1 MSQQLSQQW
10 RDISTD
16 LTESYETLNLGA
28 RGVVSRPRN
37 QVSDYSAYIEQ
48 GGRSQWARLRFSDIE
63 GAKAWCEHALDSLAA
78 NNRG

>member
-1 MSQQLSQQW
+1 MSEPQIPRQW

-16 LTESYETLNLGA
+16 LTECYEILHSVA

-48 GGRSQWARLRFSDIE
+48 GGRSRWARQRFGDMQ
-63 GAKAWCEHALDSLAA
+63 GAKAWCEHALDSLAQT
-78 NNRG
+78 